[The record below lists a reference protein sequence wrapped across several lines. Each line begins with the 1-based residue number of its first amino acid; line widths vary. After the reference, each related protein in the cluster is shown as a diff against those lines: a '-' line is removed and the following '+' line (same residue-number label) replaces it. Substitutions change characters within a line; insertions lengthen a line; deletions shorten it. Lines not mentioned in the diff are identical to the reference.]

1 MNVTISKLKLG
12 IKNRAEVTLNL
23 LSNMIEDSNDE
34 IDFLHKLLLTDRH
47 VSRIYKAWANGSST
61 NKKRIKK

>member
-1 MNVTISKLKLG
+1 MNVTISKLKSG

-34 IDFLHKLLLTDRH
+34 IDFPHKLFLTDRH
-47 VSRIYKAWANGSST
+47 VSRIYEALNFQIMKLKFSKA
-61 NKKRIKK
+61 